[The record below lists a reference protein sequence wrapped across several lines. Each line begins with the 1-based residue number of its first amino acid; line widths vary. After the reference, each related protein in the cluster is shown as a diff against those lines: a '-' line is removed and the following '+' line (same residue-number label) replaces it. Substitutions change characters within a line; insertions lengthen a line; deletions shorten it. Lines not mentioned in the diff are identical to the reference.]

1 MRVSAHTLALGLR
14 AIEESLAVL
23 PPTSSRRTQLILA
36 MTELRFVLENLKVE
50 IKEESNGR

>member
-1 MRVSAHTLALGLR
+1 MTVSAHTLALGLR

-36 MTELRFVLENLKVE
+36 MSELRRILETLKVE

>member
-1 MRVSAHTLALGLR
+1 MRVSAHTLAIALR

-23 PPTSSRRTQLILA
+23 PPKSSRRTQLILA
-36 MTELRFVLENLKVE
+36 MTELRFALENLKIQ